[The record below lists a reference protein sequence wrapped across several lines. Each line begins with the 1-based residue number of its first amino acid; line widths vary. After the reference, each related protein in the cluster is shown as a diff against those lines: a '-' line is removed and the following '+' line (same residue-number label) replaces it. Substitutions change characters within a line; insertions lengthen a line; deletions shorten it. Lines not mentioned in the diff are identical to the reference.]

1 MKPDS
6 DKATVASCSAA
17 TASPPSP
24 NRRRNTLHDL
34 GFACIAVFLLL
45 AIGEILL
52 RVAGFR
58 FLPVPILVDKTW
70 GPDQVAR
77 MNLAN
82 GRDVFRYDPLVFWS
96 MIPGLELD
104 DRTINDRG
112 LANGPITVPKPPG
125 TYRILCMG
133 DSCTAMGSGAYPA
146 VLQRRLDLVVRPD
159 RRFEVINGGVFSYS
173 SLQGL
178 RLFRHRLADVEPNLV
193 TVYYGWNDHYL
204 TTSYPDT
211 ALGGSD
217 SPEPLALRLLRPFR
231 LFQLTQKVVHTSQ
244 MYWLERRRA
253 GRKLYRVP
261 PDDYRAI
268 LTEFVTLSRAR
279 GAVPLLFTAP
289 HNHSPG
295 RVPAYYVESGLAES
309 ADALILIHHQ
319 YNEITRE
326 VAARTR
332 AELLDLDRAFNRHNK
347 DDLFVRD
354 GVHPNRHG
362 RHLIVTLLLDHLEKM
377 GIITSGE
384 RHRIA
389 RESTY
394 DSLMPN
400 ILRCRVEFLDTPI
413 RAVAGKPIEIAIR
426 LTNTGDTIWLARP
439 ERPHGQVTVSAIL
452 YDPAGRFLGEKDRCN
467 LPRDVAP
474 NETVDLRWTVK
485 PVDTPGSYVLEVD
498 PLAEFVCRFNDLDD
512 ARTTVPLIVAPA
524 N

>member
-1 MKPDS
+1 MGFDS
-6 DKATVASCSAA
+6 DKVSAA
-17 TASPPSP
+17 ASPPPPASAP
-24 NRRRNTLHDL
+24 APKHRRNPWRDAV
-34 GFACIAVFLLL
+34 FAGLAVFLLL
-45 AIGEILL
+45 AGGEILL
-52 RVAGFR
+52 RLLGFR
-58 FLPVPILVDKTW
+58 FLPVPILADKTW
-70 GPDQVAR
+70 SPDRVAR
-77 MNLAN
+77 MNVAN
-82 GRDVFRYDPLVFWS
+82 GRDVFQPDPLLFWS
-96 MIPGLELD
+96 MIPGLQLD

-133 DSCTAMGSGAYPA
+133 DSCTAMGSGSYPA

-204 TTSYPDT
+204 TTAYPDT
-211 ALGGSD
+211 VLGGD
-217 SPEPLALRLLRPFR
+217 DLPEPLALRLLRPFR

-244 MYWLERRRA
+244 MYWLEKQRV

-261 PDDYRAI
+261 PDDYRNI
-268 LTEFVTLSRAR
+268 LTEFVALSRER

-289 HNHSPG
+289 HNHSLG

-309 ADALILIHHQ
+309 AEALIRIHHE

-332 AELLDLDRAFNRHNK
+332 AELLDLDRAFDGHNK
-347 DDLFVRD
+347 DDLFIND

-362 RHLIVTLLLDHLEKM
+362 RHLIVALLLDHLEKM
-377 GIITSGE
+377 GILTREE
-384 RHRIA
+384 RQRIA
-389 RESTY
+389 EQSTH

-400 ILRCRVEFLDTPI
+400 ILRCRVEFLTAPI
-413 RAVAGKPIEIAIR
+413 RAVAGEPIEIAIR
-426 LTNTGDTIWLARP
+426 LTNTGDTLWLARP
-439 ERPHGQVTVSAIL
+439 ERPHGQVTVGALL
-452 YDPAGRFLGEKDRCN
+452 YDAAGKFLGEKDRCN
-467 LPRDVAP
+467 LPHNVAP
-474 NETVDLRWTVK
+474 SDSVELRWTVK
-485 PVDTPGSYVLEVD
+485 PVEQPGQYVLEVD
-498 PLAEFVCRFNDLDD
+498 PLAELVCWFNDLDD
-512 ARTTVPLIVAPA
+512 ARTTVSLIVAPA